1 MIYRMKLQN
10 EPFKQ
15 IKKGTKEIEIRLN
28 DEKRKFFEI
37 NDHIEF
43 INITTLEIM
52 FVKIT
57 NLYHFKNFEDL
68 FNYFD
73 NSTLGCGSY
82 EEMYKYYL
90 REEEKKYGVLGIEI
104 KVLPNV
110 NQVIHNEDNLTLN
123 DANRVTRRAKLI
135 VENNNDEK
143 KQDNQKSDNNNYSEN
158 TNIDLMVLGEIMM
171 GGKVTTNLDY
181 NFLIGGHIDND
192 ESDEQCL
199 TREVAEESGVTLNFS
214 NILPIASSNYIN
226 KDYPK
231 NGDITYTNTNYYA
244 IKYDLVP
251 NIEMQNLTE
260 EEIKEN
266 FKLMYIPK
274 NEVINFLENTKEI
287 NATLSDTIM
296 AIKVYLNLQK

>member
-15 IKKGTKEIEIRLN
+15 IKKEIKKIEIRLN
-28 DEKRKFFEI
+28 DEKRKIFEI
-37 NDHIEF
+37 NDYIEF
-43 INITTLEIM
+43 TNITTLEIM

-57 NLYHFKNFEDL
+57 NLYHFESFEKL
-68 FNYFD
+68 FNNFD
-73 NSTLGCGSY
+73 NSILGCGSY
-82 EEMYKYYL
+82 EEMYKYYS
-90 REEEKKYGVLGIEI
+90 REEENKYGVLGIEI
-104 KVLPNV
+104 KVLPKV

-123 DANRVTRRAKLI
+123 DANKVTLRAKLI
-135 VENNNDEK
+135 VENNNDE
-143 KQDNQKSDNNNYSEN
+143 
-158 TNIDLMVLGEIMM
+158 ILICHM
-171 GGKVTTNLDY
+171 GVKY
-181 NFLIGGHIDND
+181 FLIGGHIDND

-199 TREVAEESGVTLNFS
+199 TREVAEESGVTLDFS

-226 KDYPK
+226 KDYPQ
-231 NGDITYTNTNYYA
+231 NGDFTYTNTNYYA

-260 EEIKEN
+260 EEKKEN

>member
-37 NDHIEF
+37 NDYIEF
-43 INITTLEIM
+43 TNISTLEIM

-57 NLYHFKNFEDL
+57 NLYHFESFEKL
-68 FNYFD
+68 FNNFD
-73 NSTLGCGSY
+73 NSILGCGSY
-82 EEMYKYYL
+82 EEMYKYYSK
-90 REEEKKYGVLGIEI
+90 EEEKKYGVLGIEI
-104 KVLPNV
+104 KVLSRV

-135 VENNNDEK
+135 VENNNDE
-143 KQDNQKSDNNNYSEN
+143 
-158 TNIDLMVLGEIMM
+158 ILICHM
-171 GGKVTTNLDY
+171 GVKY
-181 NFLIGGHIDND
+181 FLIGGHIDND
-192 ESDEQCL
+192 ESDEECL
-199 TREVAEESGVTLNFS
+199 VREVAEESGVTLNFS

-251 NIEMQNLTE
+251 NIELQNLTE
-260 EEIKEN
+260 KEKKEN

>member
-15 IKKGTKEIEIRLN
+15 IKKEIKKIEIRLN
-28 DEKRKFFEI
+28 DEKRKIFEI
-37 NDHIEF
+37 NDYIEF
-43 INITTLEIM
+43 TNITTLEIM

-57 NLYHFKNFEDL
+57 NLYHFESFEKL
-68 FNYFD
+68 FNNFD
-73 NSTLGCGSY
+73 NSILGCGSY
-82 EEMYKYYL
+82 EEMYKYYS

-104 KVLPNV
+104 KVLPKV

-123 DANRVTRRAKLI
+123 DANKVTLRAKLI
-135 VENNNDEK
+135 VENNNDE
-143 KQDNQKSDNNNYSEN
+143 
-158 TNIDLMVLGEIMM
+158 ILICHM
-171 GGKVTTNLDY
+171 GVKY
-181 NFLIGGHIDND
+181 FLIGGHIDND

-199 TREVAEESGVTLNFS
+199 TREVAEESGVTLDFS

-226 KDYPK
+226 KDYPQ

-260 EEIKEN
+260 EEKKEN
-266 FKLMYIPK
+266 FKLMYIHK

>member
-37 NDHIEF
+37 NDYIEF
-43 INITTLEIM
+43 TNISTLEIM

-57 NLYHFKNFEDL
+57 NLYHFESFEKL
-68 FNYFD
+68 FNNFD
-73 NSTLGCGSY
+73 NSILGCGSY
-82 EEMYKYYL
+82 EEMYKYYSK
-90 REEEKKYGVLGIEI
+90 EEEKKYGVLGIEI
-104 KVLPNV
+104 KVLPKV

-123 DANRVTRRAKLI
+123 DANKVTRRAKLI
-135 VENNNDEK
+135 VENNN
-143 KQDNQKSDNNNYSEN
+143 N
-158 TNIDLMVLGEIMM
+158 EILICHM
-171 GGKVTTNLDY
+171 GVKY
-181 NFLIGGHIDND
+181 FLIGGHIDND
-192 ESDEQCL
+192 ESDEECL
-199 TREVAEESGVTLNFS
+199 VREVAEESGVTLDFS

-251 NIEMQNLTE
+251 NIELQNLTE
-260 EEIKEN
+260 EEKKEN
-266 FKLMYIPK
+266 FKLMCIPK
-274 NEVINFLENTKEI
+274 NEVINFLENNKEI

>member
-15 IKKGTKEIEIRLN
+15 IKKEIKKIEIRLN
-28 DEKRKFFEI
+28 DEKRKIFEI
-37 NDHIEF
+37 NDYIEF
-43 INITTLEIM
+43 TNITTLEIM

-57 NLYHFKNFEDL
+57 NLYHFESFEKL
-68 FNYFD
+68 FNNFD
-73 NSTLGCGSY
+73 NSILGCGSY
-82 EEMYKYYL
+82 EEMYKYYS

-104 KVLPNV
+104 KVLPKV

-123 DANRVTRRAKLI
+123 DANKVTLRAKLI
-135 VENNNDEK
+135 VENNNDE
-143 KQDNQKSDNNNYSEN
+143 
-158 TNIDLMVLGEIMM
+158 ILICHM
-171 GGKVTTNLDY
+171 GVKY
-181 NFLIGGHIDND
+181 FLIGGHIDND

-226 KDYPK
+226 KDYPQ

-260 EEIKEN
+260 EEKKEN

>member
-1 MIYRMKLQN
+1 MIFRMKLQN

-15 IKKGTKEIEIRLN
+15 IKKEIKKIEIRLN
-28 DEKRKFFEI
+28 DEKRKIFEI
-37 NDHIEF
+37 NDYIEF
-43 INITTLEIM
+43 TNITTLEIM

-57 NLYHFKNFEDL
+57 NLYHFESFEKL
-68 FNYFD
+68 FNNFD
-73 NSTLGCGSY
+73 NSILGCGSY
-82 EEMYKYYL
+82 EEMYKYYSK
-90 REEEKKYGVLGIEI
+90 EEEKKYGVLGIEI
-104 KVLPNV
+104 KVLPKV

-123 DANRVTRRAKLI
+123 DANKVTLRAKLI
-135 VENNNDEK
+135 VENNNDE
-143 KQDNQKSDNNNYSEN
+143 
-158 TNIDLMVLGEIMM
+158 ILICHM
-171 GGKVTTNLDY
+171 GVKY
-181 NFLIGGHIDND
+181 FLIGGHIDND

-260 EEIKEN
+260 EEKKEN

>member
-1 MIYRMKLQN
+1 MIHRMKLQN

-15 IKKGTKEIEIRLN
+15 IKKEIKKIEIRLN
-28 DEKRKFFEI
+28 DEKRKIFEI
-37 NDHIEF
+37 NDYIEF
-43 INITTLEIM
+43 TNITTLEIM

-57 NLYHFKNFEDL
+57 NLYHFESFEKL
-68 FNYFD
+68 FNNFD
-73 NSTLGCGSY
+73 NSILGCGSY
-82 EEMYKYYL
+82 EEMYKYYSK
-90 REEEKKYGVLGIEI
+90 EEEKKYGVLGIEI
-104 KVLPNV
+104 KVLPKV

-123 DANRVTRRAKLI
+123 DANKVTLRAKLI
-135 VENNNDEK
+135 VENNNDE
-143 KQDNQKSDNNNYSEN
+143 
-158 TNIDLMVLGEIMM
+158 ILICHM
-171 GGKVTTNLDY
+171 GVKY
-181 NFLIGGHIDND
+181 FLIGGHIDND
-192 ESDEQCL
+192 ESDEKCL
-199 TREVAEESGVTLNFS
+199 TREVAEESGVTLDFS

-260 EEIKEN
+260 EEKKEN

>member
-10 EPFKQ
+10 EPFNQ
-15 IKKGTKEIEIRLN
+15 IKLGTKEIEIRLN
-28 DEKRKFFEI
+28 DDKRKMFKI
-37 NDHIEF
+37 NDYIEF
-43 INITTLEIM
+43 TNISTLEIM
-52 FVKIT
+52 FVKVT
-57 NLYHFKNFEDL
+57 NLYHFESFEKL
-68 FNYFD
+68 FNNFD
-73 NSTLGCGSY
+73 NSILVCGSY
-82 EEMYKYYL
+82 EEMYKYYSK
-90 REEEKKYGVLGIEI
+90 EEEKKYGVLGIEI
-104 KVLPNV
+104 KVLPKV

-123 DANRVTRRAKLI
+123 DANKVTRRAKLI
-135 VENNNDEK
+135 VENNSDE
-143 KQDNQKSDNNNYSEN
+143 
-158 TNIDLMVLGEIMM
+158 ILICHM
-171 GGKVTTNLDY
+171 GVKY
-181 NFLIGGHIDND
+181 FLIGGHIDND

-214 NILPIASSNYIN
+214 DILPIASSNYIN

-260 EEIKEN
+260 EEKKEN

>member
-15 IKKGTKEIEIRLN
+15 IKKEIKKIEIRLN
-28 DEKRKFFEI
+28 DEKRKIFEI
-37 NDHIEF
+37 NDYIEF
-43 INITTLEIM
+43 TNITTLEIM

-57 NLYHFKNFEDL
+57 NLYHFESFEKL
-68 FNYFD
+68 FNNFD
-73 NSTLGCGSY
+73 NSILGCGSY
-82 EEMYKYYL
+82 EEMYKYYSK
-90 REEEKKYGVLGIEI
+90 EEEKKYGVLGIEI
-104 KVLPNV
+104 KVLPKV

-123 DANRVTRRAKLI
+123 DANKVTLRAKLI
-135 VENNNDEK
+135 VENNNDE
-143 KQDNQKSDNNNYSEN
+143 
-158 TNIDLMVLGEIMM
+158 ILICHM
-171 GGKVTTNLDY
+171 GVKY
-181 NFLIGGHIDND
+181 FLIGGHIDND

-226 KDYPK
+226 KDYPQ
-231 NGDITYTNTNYYA
+231 NGDISYTNTNYDA

-260 EEIKEN
+260 EEKKEN

>member
-15 IKKGTKEIEIRLN
+15 IKKGIKKIEIRLN
-28 DEKRKFFEI
+28 DEKRKIFEI
-37 NDHIEF
+37 NDYIEF
-43 INITTLEIM
+43 TNITTLEIM

-57 NLYHFKNFEDL
+57 NLYHFESFEKL
-68 FNYFD
+68 FNNFD
-73 NSTLGCGSY
+73 NSILGCGSY
-82 EEMYKYYL
+82 EEMYKYYSK
-90 REEEKKYGVLGIEI
+90 EEENKYGVLGIEI
-104 KVLPNV
+104 KVLPKV

-123 DANRVTRRAKLI
+123 DANKVTLRAKLI
-135 VENNNDEK
+135 VENNNDE
-143 KQDNQKSDNNNYSEN
+143 
-158 TNIDLMVLGEIMM
+158 ILICHM
-171 GGKVTTNLDY
+171 GVKY
-181 NFLIGGHIDND
+181 FLIGGHIDND

-199 TREVAEESGVTLNFS
+199 TREVAEESGVTLDFS

-260 EEIKEN
+260 EEKKEN

-274 NEVINFLENTKEI
+274 NEVINFLKNNKEI

>member
-28 DEKRKFFEI
+28 DEKRKMFKI
-37 NDHIEF
+37 NDYIEF
-43 INITTLEIM
+43 TNISTLEIM

-73 NSTLGCGSY
+73 NSILGCSSY
-82 EEMYKYYL
+82 EEMYKYYS

-104 KVLPNV
+104 KVLPKV

-135 VENNNDEK
+135 VENNNDE
-143 KQDNQKSDNNNYSEN
+143 
-158 TNIDLMVLGEIMM
+158 ILICHM
-171 GGKVTTNLDY
+171 GVKY
-181 NFLIGGHIDND
+181 FLIGGHIDND

-214 NILPIASSNYIN
+214 DILPIASSNYIN

-260 EEIKEN
+260 EEKKEN

>member
-15 IKKGTKEIEIRLN
+15 IKKEIKKIEIRLN
-28 DEKRKFFEI
+28 DEKRKIFEI
-37 NDHIEF
+37 NDYIEF
-43 INITTLEIM
+43 TNITTLEIM

-57 NLYHFKNFEDL
+57 NLYHFESFEKL
-68 FNYFD
+68 FNNFD
-73 NSTLGCGSY
+73 NSILGCGSY
-82 EEMYKYYL
+82 EEMYKYYSK
-90 REEEKKYGVLGIEI
+90 EEEKKYGVLGIEI
-104 KVLPNV
+104 KVLPKV

-123 DANRVTRRAKLI
+123 DANKVTLRAKLI
-135 VENNNDEK
+135 VENNNDE
-143 KQDNQKSDNNNYSEN
+143 
-158 TNIDLMVLGEIMM
+158 ILICHM
-171 GGKVTTNLDY
+171 GVKY
-181 NFLIGGHIDND
+181 FLIGGHIDND

-199 TREVAEESGVTLNFS
+199 TREVAEESGVTLDFS
-214 NILPIASSNYIN
+214 NILSIASSNYIN

-260 EEIKEN
+260 EEKKEN

>member
-1 MIYRMKLQN
+1 MIFRMKLQN

-15 IKKGTKEIEIRLN
+15 IKKEIKKIEIRLN
-28 DEKRKFFEI
+28 DEKRKIFEI
-37 NDHIEF
+37 NDYIEF
-43 INITTLEIM
+43 TNITTLEIM

-57 NLYHFKNFEDL
+57 NLYHFESFEKL
-68 FNYFD
+68 FNNFD
-73 NSTLGCGSY
+73 NSILGCGSY
-82 EEMYKYYL
+82 EEMYKYYSK
-90 REEEKKYGVLGIEI
+90 EEEKKYGVLGIEI
-104 KVLPNV
+104 KVLPKV

-123 DANRVTRRAKLI
+123 DANKVTLRAKLI
-135 VENNNDEK
+135 VENNNDE
-143 KQDNQKSDNNNYSEN
+143 
-158 TNIDLMVLGEIMM
+158 ILICHM
-171 GGKVTTNLDY
+171 GVKY
-181 NFLIGGHIDND
+181 FLIGGHIDND

-199 TREVAEESGVTLNFS
+199 TREVAEESGVTLDFS

-226 KDYPK
+226 KDYSK

-260 EEIKEN
+260 EEKKEN

-274 NEVINFLENTKEI
+274 NEVINFLKNNKEI

>member
-15 IKKGTKEIEIRLN
+15 IKKEIKKIEIRLN
-28 DEKRKFFEI
+28 DEKRKIFEI
-37 NDHIEF
+37 NDYIEF
-43 INITTLEIM
+43 TNITTLEIM

-57 NLYHFKNFEDL
+57 NLYHFESFEKL
-68 FNYFD
+68 FNNFD
-73 NSTLGCGSY
+73 NSILGCGSY
-82 EEMYKYYL
+82 EEMYKYYSK
-90 REEEKKYGVLGIEI
+90 EGEKKYGVLGIEI
-104 KVLPNV
+104 KVLPKV

-123 DANRVTRRAKLI
+123 DANKVTLRAKLI
-135 VENNNDEK
+135 VENNNDE
-143 KQDNQKSDNNNYSEN
+143 
-158 TNIDLMVLGEIMM
+158 ILICHM
-171 GGKVTTNLDY
+171 GVKY
-181 NFLIGGHIDND
+181 FLIGGHIDND

-199 TREVAEESGVTLNFS
+199 TREVAEESGVTLDFS

-226 KDYPK
+226 KDYPQ

-260 EEIKEN
+260 EEKKEN

>member
-15 IKKGTKEIEIRLN
+15 IKKEIKKIEIRLN
-28 DEKRKFFEI
+28 DEKRKIFEI
-37 NDHIEF
+37 NDYIEF
-43 INITTLEIM
+43 TNITTLEIM

-57 NLYHFKNFEDL
+57 NLYHFESFEKL
-68 FNYFD
+68 FNNFD
-73 NSTLGCGSY
+73 NSILGCGSY
-82 EEMYKYYL
+82 EEMYKYYSK
-90 REEEKKYGVLGIEI
+90 EEENKYGVLGIEI
-104 KVLPNV
+104 KVLPKV

-123 DANRVTRRAKLI
+123 DANKVTLRAKLI
-135 VENNNDEK
+135 VENNNDE
-143 KQDNQKSDNNNYSEN
+143 
-158 TNIDLMVLGEIMM
+158 ILICHM
-171 GGKVTTNLDY
+171 GVKY
-181 NFLIGGHIDND
+181 FLIGGHIDND

-199 TREVAEESGVTLNFS
+199 TREVAEESGVILDFS

-260 EEIKEN
+260 EEKKEN

-274 NEVINFLENTKEI
+274 NEVINFLENTKKI

>member
-1 MIYRMKLQN
+1 M
-10 EPFKQ
+10 
-15 IKKGTKEIEIRLN
+15 
-28 DEKRKFFEI
+28 
-37 NDHIEF
+37 
-43 INITTLEIM
+43 
-52 FVKIT
+52 
-57 NLYHFKNFEDL
+57 
-68 FNYFD
+68 
-73 NSTLGCGSY
+73 
-82 EEMYKYYL
+82 
-90 REEEKKYGVLGIEI
+90 
-104 KVLPNV
+104 LPKV

-123 DANRVTRRAKLI
+123 DANKVTLRAKLI
-135 VENNNDEK
+135 VENNNDE
-143 KQDNQKSDNNNYSEN
+143 
-158 TNIDLMVLGEIMM
+158 ILICHM
-171 GGKVTTNLDY
+171 GVKY
-181 NFLIGGHIDND
+181 FLIGGHIDND

-199 TREVAEESGVTLNFS
+199 TREVAEESGVTLHFS

-260 EEIKEN
+260 EEKKEN

>member
-10 EPFKQ
+10 EPFNQ
-15 IKKGTKEIEIRLN
+15 IKLGTKKIEIRLN
-28 DEKRKFFEI
+28 DEKRKLFKI
-37 NDHIEF
+37 NDYIEF
-43 INITTLEIM
+43 TNITTLEIM

-57 NLYHFKNFEDL
+57 NLCHFKNFEDL
-68 FNYFD
+68 FNYLD
-73 NSTLGCGSY
+73 NSTLGCSSY
-82 EEMYKYYL
+82 EEMYKYYS
-90 REEEKKYGVLGIEI
+90 REEENKYGILGIEI
-104 KVLPNV
+104 KVLPKV

-123 DANRVTRRAKLI
+123 DVNRVTRRAKLI
-135 VENNNDEK
+135 VENNNDE
-143 KQDNQKSDNNNYSEN
+143 
-158 TNIDLMVLGEIMM
+158 ILICHM
-171 GGKVTTNLDY
+171 GIKY
-181 NFLIGGHIDND
+181 FLIGGHIDND

-231 NGDITYTNTNYYA
+231 NGDITYSNTNYYA

-260 EEIKEN
+260 EEKKEN

-274 NEVINFLENTKEI
+274 NEVINFLENNKEI
-287 NATLSDTIM
+287 NATLSDTIL

>member
-15 IKKGTKEIEIRLN
+15 IKKGIKKIEIRLN
-28 DEKRKFFEI
+28 DDKRKMFKI
-37 NDHIEF
+37 NDYIEF
-43 INITTLEIM
+43 TNITTLEIM

-57 NLYHFKNFEDL
+57 NLYHFESFEKL
-68 FNYFD
+68 FNNFD
-73 NSTLGCGSY
+73 NSILGCGNY
-82 EEMYKYYL
+82 EEMYKYYSK
-90 REEEKKYGVLGIEI
+90 EEENKYGVLGIEI
-104 KVLPNV
+104 KVLPKV

-123 DANRVTRRAKLI
+123 DANKVTRRAKLI
-135 VENNNDEK
+135 VENNNDE
-143 KQDNQKSDNNNYSEN
+143 
-158 TNIDLMVLGEIMM
+158 ILICHM
-171 GGKVTTNLDY
+171 GVKY
-181 NFLIGGHIDND
+181 FLIGGHIDND

-199 TREVAEESGVTLNFS
+199 TREVAEESGVTLDFS

-260 EEIKEN
+260 EEKKEN

>member
-15 IKKGTKEIEIRLN
+15 IKKEIKKIEIRLN
-28 DEKRKFFEI
+28 DEKRKIFEI
-37 NDHIEF
+37 NDYIEF
-43 INITTLEIM
+43 TNITTLEIM

-57 NLYHFKNFEDL
+57 NLYHFESFEKL
-68 FNYFD
+68 FNNFD
-73 NSTLGCGSY
+73 NSILGCGSY
-82 EEMYKYYL
+82 EEMYKYYS

-104 KVLPNV
+104 KVLPKV
-110 NQVIHNEDNLTLN
+110 NQVIHNKDNLTLN
-123 DANRVTRRAKLI
+123 DANKVTLRAKLI
-135 VENNNDEK
+135 VENNNDE
-143 KQDNQKSDNNNYSEN
+143 
-158 TNIDLMVLGEIMM
+158 ILICHM
-171 GGKVTTNLDY
+171 GVKY
-181 NFLIGGHIDND
+181 FLIGGHIDND

-226 KDYPK
+226 KDYPQ
-231 NGDITYTNTNYYA
+231 NGDFTYTNTNYYA

-260 EEIKEN
+260 EEKKEN

>member
-15 IKKGTKEIEIRLN
+15 IKKGIKKIEIRLN
-28 DEKRKFFEI
+28 DEKRKIFEI
-37 NDHIEF
+37 NDYIEF
-43 INITTLEIM
+43 TNITTLEIM

-57 NLYHFKNFEDL
+57 NLYHFESFEKL
-68 FNYFD
+68 FNNFD
-73 NSTLGCGSY
+73 NSILGCGSY
-82 EEMYKYYL
+82 EEMYKYYS

-104 KVLPNV
+104 KVLPKV

-123 DANRVTRRAKLI
+123 DANKVTLRAKLI
-135 VENNNDEK
+135 VENNNDE
-143 KQDNQKSDNNNYSEN
+143 
-158 TNIDLMVLGEIMM
+158 ILICHM
-171 GGKVTTNLDY
+171 GVKY
-181 NFLIGGHIDND
+181 FLIGGHIDND

-231 NGDITYTNTNYYA
+231 NGDITYSNTNYYA

-260 EEIKEN
+260 EEKKEN

-274 NEVINFLENTKEI
+274 NEVINFLKNNKEI

>member
-1 MIYRMKLQN
+1 MIFRMKLQN

-15 IKKGTKEIEIRLN
+15 IKKEIKKIEIRLN
-28 DEKRKFFEI
+28 DEKRKIFEI
-37 NDHIEF
+37 NDYIEF
-43 INITTLEIM
+43 TNITTLEIM

-57 NLYHFKNFEDL
+57 NLYHFESFEKL
-68 FNYFD
+68 FNNFD
-73 NSTLGCGSY
+73 NSILGCGSY
-82 EEMYKYYL
+82 EEMYKYYS
-90 REEEKKYGVLGIEI
+90 REEENKYGVLGIEI
-104 KVLPNV
+104 KVLPKV

-123 DANRVTRRAKLI
+123 DPNKVTLRAKLI
-135 VENNNDEK
+135 VENNNDE
-143 KQDNQKSDNNNYSEN
+143 
-158 TNIDLMVLGEIMM
+158 ILICHM
-171 GGKVTTNLDY
+171 GVKY
-181 NFLIGGHIDND
+181 FLIGGHIDND

-199 TREVAEESGVTLNFS
+199 TREVAEESGVILDFS

-226 KDYPK
+226 KDYPQ

-260 EEIKEN
+260 EEKKEN

>member
-1 MIYRMKLQN
+1 MIFRMKLQN

-15 IKKGTKEIEIRLN
+15 IKKEIKKIEIRLN
-28 DEKRKFFEI
+28 DEKRKIFEI
-37 NDHIEF
+37 NDYIEF
-43 INITTLEIM
+43 TNITTLEIM

-57 NLYHFKNFEDL
+57 NLYHFESFEKL
-68 FNYFD
+68 FNNFD
-73 NSTLGCGSY
+73 NSILGCGSY
-82 EEMYKYYL
+82 EEMYKYYS

-104 KVLPNV
+104 KVLPKV
-110 NQVIHNEDNLTLN
+110 NQVIHNKDNLTLN
-123 DANRVTRRAKLI
+123 DANKVTLRAKLI
-135 VENNNDEK
+135 VENNNDE
-143 KQDNQKSDNNNYSEN
+143 
-158 TNIDLMVLGEIMM
+158 ILICHM
-171 GGKVTTNLDY
+171 GVKY
-181 NFLIGGHIDND
+181 FLIGGHIDND

-199 TREVAEESGVTLNFS
+199 TREVAEESGVTLDFS

-260 EEIKEN
+260 EEKKEN

>member
-15 IKKGTKEIEIRLN
+15 IKKEIKKIEIRLN
-28 DEKRKFFEI
+28 DEKRKIFEI
-37 NDHIEF
+37 NDYIEF
-43 INITTLEIM
+43 TNITTLEIM

-68 FNYFD
+68 FNNFD
-73 NSTLGCGSY
+73 NSILGCGSY
-82 EEMYKYYL
+82 EEMYKYYS
-90 REEEKKYGVLGIEI
+90 REEENKYGVLGIEI
-104 KVLPNV
+104 KVLPKV

-123 DANRVTRRAKLI
+123 DANKVTLRAKLI
-135 VENNNDEK
+135 VENNNDE
-143 KQDNQKSDNNNYSEN
+143 
-158 TNIDLMVLGEIMM
+158 ILICHM
-171 GGKVTTNLDY
+171 GVKY
-181 NFLIGGHIDND
+181 FLIGGHIDND

-199 TREVAEESGVTLNFS
+199 TREVVEESGVILDFS

-260 EEIKEN
+260 EEKKEN

>member
-15 IKKGTKEIEIRLN
+15 IKKEIKKIEIRLN
-28 DEKRKFFEI
+28 DEKRKIFEI
-37 NDHIEF
+37 NDYIEF
-43 INITTLEIM
+43 TNITTLEIM

-57 NLYHFKNFEDL
+57 NLYHFESFEKL
-68 FNYFD
+68 FNNFD
-73 NSTLGCGSY
+73 NSILGCGSY
-82 EEMYKYYL
+82 EEMYKYYS

-104 KVLPNV
+104 KVLPKV

-123 DANRVTRRAKLI
+123 DANKVTLRAKLI
-135 VENNNDEK
+135 VENNNDE
-143 KQDNQKSDNNNYSEN
+143 
-158 TNIDLMVLGEIMM
+158 ILICHM
-171 GGKVTTNLDY
+171 GVKY
-181 NFLIGGHIDND
+181 FLIGGHIDND

-199 TREVAEESGVTLNFS
+199 TREVVEESGVILDFS

-226 KDYPK
+226 KDYPQ

-260 EEIKEN
+260 EEKKEN
-266 FKLMYIPK
+266 FKLMYIHK

>member
-15 IKKGTKEIEIRLN
+15 IKKEIKKIEIRLN
-28 DEKRKFFEI
+28 DEKRKIFEI
-37 NDHIEF
+37 NDYIEF
-43 INITTLEIM
+43 TNITTLEIM

-57 NLYHFKNFEDL
+57 NLYHFESFEKL
-68 FNYFD
+68 FNNFD
-73 NSTLGCGSY
+73 NSILGCGSY
-82 EEMYKYYL
+82 EEMYKYYS
-90 REEEKKYGVLGIEI
+90 REEENKYGVLGIEI
-104 KVLPNV
+104 KVIPKV

-123 DANRVTRRAKLI
+123 DANKVTLREKLI
-135 VENNNDEK
+135 VENNNDE
-143 KQDNQKSDNNNYSEN
+143 
-158 TNIDLMVLGEIMM
+158 ILICHM
-171 GGKVTTNLDY
+171 GVKY
-181 NFLIGGHIDND
+181 FLIGGHIDND

-199 TREVAEESGVTLNFS
+199 TREVAEESGVTLDFS

-260 EEIKEN
+260 EEKKEN

>member
-15 IKKGTKEIEIRLN
+15 IKKEIKKIEIRLN
-28 DEKRKFFEI
+28 DEKRKIFEI
-37 NDHIEF
+37 NDYIEF
-43 INITTLEIM
+43 TNITTLEIM

-68 FNYFD
+68 FNNFD
-73 NSTLGCGSY
+73 NSILGCGSY
-82 EEMYKYYL
+82 EEMYKYYSK
-90 REEEKKYGVLGIEI
+90 EEEKKYGVLGIEI
-104 KVLPNV
+104 KVLPKV

-123 DANRVTRRAKLI
+123 DANKVTLRAKLI
-135 VENNNDEK
+135 VENNNDE
-143 KQDNQKSDNNNYSEN
+143 
-158 TNIDLMVLGEIMM
+158 ILICHM
-171 GGKVTTNLDY
+171 GVKY
-181 NFLIGGHIDND
+181 FLIGGHIDND

-199 TREVAEESGVTLNFS
+199 TREVAEESGVTLDFS

-260 EEIKEN
+260 EEKKEN

>member
-1 MIYRMKLQN
+1 MIFRMKLQN

-15 IKKGTKEIEIRLN
+15 IKKEIKKIEIRLN
-28 DEKRKFFEI
+28 DEKRKIFEI
-37 NDHIEF
+37 NDYIEF
-43 INITTLEIM
+43 TNITTLEIM

-57 NLYHFKNFEDL
+57 NLCHFESFEDL

-73 NSTLGCGSY
+73 KSTLGCGSY
-82 EEMYKYYL
+82 EEMYKYYS
-90 REEEKKYGVLGIEI
+90 REEENKYGVLGIEI
-104 KVLPNV
+104 KVLPKV

-123 DANRVTRRAKLI
+123 DANKVTLRAKLI
-135 VENNNDEK
+135 VENNNDE
-143 KQDNQKSDNNNYSEN
+143 
-158 TNIDLMVLGEIMM
+158 ILICHM
-171 GGKVTTNLDY
+171 GVKY
-181 NFLIGGHIDND
+181 FLIGGHIDND

-199 TREVAEESGVTLNFS
+199 TREVAEESGVTLDFS

-226 KDYPK
+226 KDYHQ
-231 NGDITYTNTNYYA
+231 NGDFTYTNTNYYA

-260 EEIKEN
+260 EEKKEN

-287 NATLSDTIM
+287 NAILSDTIM

>member
-15 IKKGTKEIEIRLN
+15 IKKQIKKIEIRLN
-28 DEKRKFFEI
+28 DEKRKIFEI
-37 NDHIEF
+37 NDYIEF
-43 INITTLEIM
+43 TNITTLEIM

-57 NLYHFKNFEDL
+57 NLYHFESFEKL
-68 FNYFD
+68 FNNFD
-73 NSTLGCGSY
+73 NSILGCGSY
-82 EEMYKYYL
+82 EEMYKYYSK
-90 REEEKKYGVLGIEI
+90 EEENKYGVLGIEI
-104 KVLPNV
+104 KVLPKV

-123 DANRVTRRAKLI
+123 DANKVTLRAKLI
-135 VENNNDEK
+135 VENNNDE
-143 KQDNQKSDNNNYSEN
+143 
-158 TNIDLMVLGEIMM
+158 ILICHM
-171 GGKVTTNLDY
+171 GVKY
-181 NFLIGGHIDND
+181 FLIGGHIDND

-199 TREVAEESGVTLNFS
+199 TREVAEESGVTLDFS

-260 EEIKEN
+260 EAKKEN

>member
-1 MIYRMKLQN
+1 MIYRMKLQG

-15 IKKGTKEIEIRLN
+15 IKKRIKKIEIRLN

-37 NDHIEF
+37 NDYIEF
-43 INITTLEIM
+43 TNISTLEIM

-57 NLYHFKNFEDL
+57 NLYHFESFEKL
-68 FNYFD
+68 FNNFD
-73 NSTLGCGSY
+73 NSILGCGSY
-82 EEMYKYYL
+82 EEMYKYYSK
-90 REEEKKYGVLGIEI
+90 EEENKYGVLGIEI
-104 KVLPNV
+104 KVLPKV

-123 DANRVTRRAKLI
+123 DANKVTRRAKLI
-135 VENNNDEK
+135 VENNN
-143 KQDNQKSDNNNYSEN
+143 N
-158 TNIDLMVLGEIMM
+158 EILICHM
-171 GGKVTTNLDY
+171 GVKY
-181 NFLIGGHIDND
+181 FLIGGHIDND
-192 ESDEQCL
+192 ESDEECL
-199 TREVAEESGVTLNFS
+199 VREVAEESGVTLDFS

-251 NIEMQNLTE
+251 NIELQNLTE
-260 EEIKEN
+260 EEKKEN
-266 FKLMYIPK
+266 FKLMCIPK

>member
-15 IKKGTKEIEIRLN
+15 IKKGIKKIEIRLN
-28 DEKRKFFEI
+28 DEKRKIFEI
-37 NDHIEF
+37 NDYIEF
-43 INITTLEIM
+43 TNITTLEIM

-57 NLYHFKNFEDL
+57 NLYHFKSFEKL
-68 FNYFD
+68 FNNFD
-73 NSTLGCGSY
+73 NSILGCGSY
-82 EEMYKYYL
+82 EEMYKYYSK
-90 REEEKKYGVLGIEI
+90 EEEKKYGVLGIEI
-104 KVLPNV
+104 KVLPKV

-123 DANRVTRRAKLI
+123 DANKVTLRAKLI
-135 VENNNDEK
+135 VENNNDE
-143 KQDNQKSDNNNYSEN
+143 
-158 TNIDLMVLGEIMM
+158 ILICHM
-171 GGKVTTNLDY
+171 GVKY
-181 NFLIGGHIDND
+181 FLIGGHIDND

-199 TREVAEESGVTLNFS
+199 TREVAEESGVTLDFS

-260 EEIKEN
+260 EEKKEN

>member
-15 IKKGTKEIEIRLN
+15 IKKEIKKIEIRLN
-28 DEKRKFFEI
+28 DEKRKIFEI
-37 NDHIEF
+37 NDYIEF
-43 INITTLEIM
+43 TNITTLEIM

-57 NLYHFKNFEDL
+57 NLYHFESFEKL
-68 FNYFD
+68 FNNFD
-73 NSTLGCGSY
+73 NSILGCGSY
-82 EEMYKYYL
+82 EEMYKYYS
-90 REEEKKYGVLGIEI
+90 REEENKYGVLGIEI
-104 KVLPNV
+104 KVLPKV
-110 NQVIHNEDNLTLN
+110 NQVIHNKDNLTLN
-123 DANRVTRRAKLI
+123 DANKVTLRAKLI
-135 VENNNDEK
+135 VENNNDE
-143 KQDNQKSDNNNYSEN
+143 
-158 TNIDLMVLGEIMM
+158 ILICHM
-171 GGKVTTNLDY
+171 GVKY
-181 NFLIGGHIDND
+181 FLIGGHIDND

-199 TREVAEESGVTLNFS
+199 TREVAEESGVTLDFS

-260 EEIKEN
+260 EEKKEN

>member
-1 MIYRMKLQN
+1 MIFRMKLQN

-15 IKKGTKEIEIRLN
+15 IKKEIKKIEIRLN
-28 DEKRKFFEI
+28 DEKRKIFEI
-37 NDHIEF
+37 NDYIEF
-43 INITTLEIM
+43 TNITTLEIM

-73 NSTLGCGSY
+73 KSTLGCGSY
-82 EEMYKYYL
+82 EEMYKYYSK
-90 REEEKKYGVLGIEI
+90 EEEKKYGVLGIEI
-104 KVLPNV
+104 KVLPKV
-110 NQVIHNEDNLTLN
+110 NQVIHNKDNLTLN
-123 DANRVTRRAKLI
+123 DANKVTLRAKLI
-135 VENNNDEK
+135 VENNNDE
-143 KQDNQKSDNNNYSEN
+143 
-158 TNIDLMVLGEIMM
+158 ILICHM
-171 GGKVTTNLDY
+171 GVKY
-181 NFLIGGHIDND
+181 FLIGGHIDND

-199 TREVAEESGVTLNFS
+199 TRKVAEESGVTLDFS

-226 KDYPK
+226 KDYPQ

-260 EEIKEN
+260 EEKKEN

>member
-15 IKKGTKEIEIRLN
+15 IKKEIKKIEIRLN
-28 DEKRKFFEI
+28 DEKRKIFEI
-37 NDHIEF
+37 NDYIEF
-43 INITTLEIM
+43 TNITTLEIM

-57 NLYHFKNFEDL
+57 NLYHFESFEKL
-68 FNYFD
+68 FNNFD
-73 NSTLGCGSY
+73 NSILGCGSY
-82 EEMYKYYL
+82 EEMYKYYS
-90 REEEKKYGVLGIEI
+90 REEENKYGVLGIEI
-104 KVLPNV
+104 KVLPKV

-123 DANRVTRRAKLI
+123 DANKVTLRAKLI
-135 VENNNDEK
+135 VENNNDE
-143 KQDNQKSDNNNYSEN
+143 
-158 TNIDLMVLGEIMM
+158 ILICHM
-171 GGKVTTNLDY
+171 GVKY
-181 NFLIGGHIDND
+181 FLIGGHIDND

-199 TREVAEESGVTLNFS
+199 TREVAEESGVTLDFS

-226 KDYPK
+226 KDYPQ

-260 EEIKEN
+260 EEKKEN

>member
-1 MIYRMKLQN
+1 MIFRMKLQN

-15 IKKGTKEIEIRLN
+15 IKKEIKKIEIRLN
-28 DEKRKFFEI
+28 DEKRKIFEI
-37 NDHIEF
+37 NDYIEF
-43 INITTLEIM
+43 TNITTLEIM

-57 NLYHFKNFEDL
+57 NLYHFESFEKL
-68 FNYFD
+68 FNNFD
-73 NSTLGCGSY
+73 NAILGCGSY
-82 EEMYKYYL
+82 EEMYKYYS

-104 KVLPNV
+104 KVLPKV
-110 NQVIHNEDNLTLN
+110 NQVIHNKDNLTLN
-123 DANRVTRRAKLI
+123 DANKVTLRAKLI
-135 VENNNDEK
+135 VENNNDE
-143 KQDNQKSDNNNYSEN
+143 
-158 TNIDLMVLGEIMM
+158 ILICHM
-171 GGKVTTNLDY
+171 GVKY
-181 NFLIGGHIDND
+181 FLIGGHIDND

-199 TREVAEESGVTLNFS
+199 TREVAEESGVTLDFS

-226 KDYPK
+226 KDYPQ

-260 EEIKEN
+260 EEKKEN

>member
-28 DEKRKFFEI
+28 DEKRKAFKI
-37 NDHIEF
+37 NDYIEF
-43 INITTLEIM
+43 TNITTLEIM

-57 NLYHFKNFEDL
+57 NLYNFKNFEEL
-68 FNYFD
+68 FNHFD
-73 NSTLGCGSY
+73 NSTLGGGTY
-82 EEMYKYYL
+82 EEMYDYYSK
-90 REEEKKYGVLGIEI
+90 EDESKYGVLGIEI
-104 KVLPNV
+104 KVLPKV
-110 NQVIHNEDNLTLN
+110 NQVTHNKNNLTLN
-123 DANRVTRRAKLI
+123 DANKVTRRAKLI
-135 VENNNDEK
+135 VENSKE
-143 KQDNQKSDNNNYSEN
+143 
-158 TNIDLMVLGEIMM
+158 EILICHM
-171 GGKVTTNLDY
+171 GVKY
-181 NFLIGGHIDND
+181 FLIGGHIDND

-260 EEIKEN
+260 EEKKEN

>member
-15 IKKGTKEIEIRLN
+15 IKKGTKEFEIRLN

-37 NDHIEF
+37 NDYIEF
-43 INITTLEIM
+43 TNISTLEIM

-57 NLYHFKNFEDL
+57 NLYHFESFEKL
-68 FNYFD
+68 FNNFD
-73 NSTLGCGSY
+73 NSILGCGSY
-82 EEMYKYYL
+82 EEMYKYYSK
-90 REEEKKYGVLGIEI
+90 EEEKKYGVLGIEI
-104 KVLPNV
+104 KVLPKV

-123 DANRVTRRAKLI
+123 DANKVTRRAKLI
-135 VENNNDEK
+135 VENNNDE
-143 KQDNQKSDNNNYSEN
+143 
-158 TNIDLMVLGEIMM
+158 ILICHM
-171 GGKVTTNLDY
+171 GVKY
-181 NFLIGGHIDND
+181 FLIGGHIDND
-192 ESDEQCL
+192 ESDEECL
-199 TREVAEESGVTLNFS
+199 VREVAEESGVTLDFS

-251 NIEMQNLTE
+251 NIELQNLTE
-260 EEIKEN
+260 KEKKEN

>member
-15 IKKGTKEIEIRLN
+15 IKKEIKKIEIRLN
-28 DEKRKFFEI
+28 DEKRKIFEI
-37 NDHIEF
+37 NDYIEF
-43 INITTLEIM
+43 TNITTLEIM

-57 NLYHFKNFEDL
+57 NLYHFESFEKL
-68 FNYFD
+68 FNNFD
-73 NSTLGCGSY
+73 NSILGCGSY
-82 EEMYKYYL
+82 EEMYKYYS

-104 KVLPNV
+104 KVLPKV
-110 NQVIHNEDNLTLN
+110 NQVIHNKDNLTLN
-123 DANRVTRRAKLI
+123 DANKVTLRAKLI
-135 VENNNDEK
+135 VENNNDE
-143 KQDNQKSDNNNYSEN
+143 
-158 TNIDLMVLGEIMM
+158 ILICHM
-171 GGKVTTNLDY
+171 GVKY
-181 NFLIGGHIDND
+181 FLIGGHIDND

-199 TREVAEESGVTLNFS
+199 TREVAEESGVTLDFS

-260 EEIKEN
+260 EEKKEN